1 MIQLYRIL
9 NLLKEEPEMM
19 PFIWLGIII
28 VASVVEMA
36 TTQLVSIWFA
46 VGGIGA
52 LIACEL
58 GVPLPLQ
65 ILIFLFITALT
76 LAVTRPFVKKMFT
89 VKKTNT
95 NADRYLGKVAIVTV
109 EINNTL
115 GTGQV
120 NVLGS
125 IWTARSADGAVL
137 PVGQRVL
144 VEAIDGVKLIVRL
157 KTD

>member
-1 MIQLYRIL
+1 
-9 NLLKEEPEMM
+9 MM
-19 PFIWLGIII
+19 PFIWLAVIILAALI
-28 VASVVEMA
+28 EMA
-36 TTQLVSIWFA
+36 TPQLVSIWFS
-46 VGGIGA
+46 VGGVIA
-52 LIACEL
+52 LIACEMKAPIL
-58 GVPLPLQ
+58 LQ
-65 ILIFLFITALT
+65 ILIFVIVSGVSLVA
-76 LAVTRPFVKKMFT
+76 TRPLARKLLS

-95 NADRYLGKVAIVTV
+95 NADRYIGKIAVVTA

-125 IWTARSADGAVL
+125 VWTARSSDGSVIPA
-137 PVGQRVL
+137 GQRVF

>member
-1 MIQLYRIL
+1 
-9 NLLKEEPEMM
+9 MM

-28 VASVVEMA
+28 VSAVVEMA
-36 TTQLVSIWFA
+36 TTQLVSIWFS

-58 GVPLPLQ
+58 NAPFPLQ
-65 ILIFLFITALT
+65 ILIFLFITALM
-76 LAVTRPFVKKMFT
+76 LAVTRPFVRKALV

-95 NADRYLGKVAIVTV
+95 NADRYLGKIAIVTV
-109 EINNTL
+109 EINNTV

-125 IWTARSADGAVL
+125 IWTARSADGATI